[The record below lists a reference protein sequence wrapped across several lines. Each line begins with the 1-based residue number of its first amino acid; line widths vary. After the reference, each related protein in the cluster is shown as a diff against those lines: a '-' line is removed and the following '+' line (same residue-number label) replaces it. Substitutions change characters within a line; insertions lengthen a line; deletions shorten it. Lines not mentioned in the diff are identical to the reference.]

1 MGCIEVKEGEDVAL
15 SIENLNPQAG
25 EIIVV
30 NMKKNYSED
39 AVMSFAK
46 NLQRILPDGTHVV
59 INNNDMSIQYLSDA
73 KLNELGYY
81 KRLN

>member
-15 SIENLNPQAG
+15 SIETIDPQAG

-30 NMKKNYSED
+30 NMKKNYSE
-39 AVMSFAK
+39 ATVMDFAK
-46 NLQRILPDGTHVV
+46 NLQRILPKGTHVV
-59 INNNDMSIQYLSDA
+59 INNNDMSIQYLSDK

>member
-15 SIENLNPQAG
+15 SIETLNPQAG
-25 EIIVV
+25 EIIIL
-30 NMKKNYSED
+30 NMKKNYSEAIVRD
-39 AVMSFAK
+39 FAK
-46 NLQRILPDGTHVV
+46 SLQRILPKGTHVV
-59 INNNDMSIQYLSDA
+59 INNNDMSIQYLSDT